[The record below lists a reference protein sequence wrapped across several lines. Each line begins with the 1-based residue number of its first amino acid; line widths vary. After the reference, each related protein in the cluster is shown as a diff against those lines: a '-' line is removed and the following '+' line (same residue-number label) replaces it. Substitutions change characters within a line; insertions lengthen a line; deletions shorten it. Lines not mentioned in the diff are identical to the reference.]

1 MLLWCLW
8 LLSPQEFKEYCARNS
23 RKWVIQLWSV
33 QYWQTL
39 KQTCVLCFIAKT
51 FSKCSD
57 KKINKSRK
65 KESCIRIRFCL
76 PQFLFCPFTVWQVKS
91 DSQVRAQ
98 DSHRSQFVRFVRV
111 LWGICLCP
119 NVTQVLC
126 FKWMRLWSGGKH
138 ELTARFVGV
147 V

>member
-57 KKINKSRK
+57 KKNKSRK
-65 KESCIRIRFCL
+65 KESYIRIS
-76 PQFLFCPFTVWQVKS
+76 LFVCPSFFSVLSLFDRLSLIHKFVHKT
-91 DSQVRAQ
+91 
-98 DSHRSQFVRFVRV
+98 HRSQFVRFVRV